1 MEKLL
6 FNVDPG
12 SIGVMAENEDG
23 VETYLPVL
31 MFNYKITG
39 WGESCVHFSQMG
51 GIYACREG
59 ASSGQISSV

>member
-12 SIGVMAENEDG
+12 SIGVMAENEEG

-39 WGESCVHFSQMG
+39 
-51 GIYACREG
+51 
-59 ASSGQISSV
+59 

>member
-1 MEKLL
+1 MNWLAVRQIKVICCRTAMEKLL

-12 SIGVMAENEDG
+12 SIGVMAENEEG

-39 WGESCVHFSQMG
+39 
-51 GIYACREG
+51 
-59 ASSGQISSV
+59 